1 MSIPAIA
8 PILKTAFAGIGQ
20 YGSAISAALGVGS
33 TALQYSQANA
43 QAQIQAQQNREA
55 NDRARRNMIEDQD
68 AMTRMEMQER
78 AAATQKINQAQLDSA
93 RTEATARVAAGAGGV
108 SGLSVDALLGD
119 IFGNEAAI
127 RDSVNQNLENTGA
140 QLQSERRS
148 LTRGY
153 ENTIN
158 TRPQVQ
164 KPSFLGAAL
173 EAGTSVMGAYK
184 DELKLRNKTGNNIG

>member
-33 TALQYSQANA
+33 AALQYSQANA
-43 QAQIQAQQNREA
+43 QAKIQEQQNREA

-78 AAATQKINQAQLDSA
+78 AAAAQKINQTQLDAA
-93 RTEATARVAAGAGGV
+93 RTAASARVASSAGGV

-119 IFGNEAAI
+119 IYGNEASI
-127 RDSVNQNLENTGA
+127 RDSVNQNLEATGQ
-140 QLQSERRS
+140 QLRAERGS
-148 LTRGY
+148 IMNSY